1 MERSSRRS
9 FQGVVVNNKNAKT
22 IAVLIVTRKPH
33 PKYKKLVKFS
43 KKFFAH
49 DEEGLAQIGDTVT
62 IMETRPLS
70 ATKRFRLVSID
81 KKGVAS
87 VELKEDTDNG
97 SNGN

>member
-1 MERSSRRS
+1 MERTSRRS

-33 PKYKKLVKFS
+33 PKYKKLMKSS

-70 ATKRFRLVSID
+70 ATKRFRLISID
-81 KKGVAS
+81 KKGVEA
-87 VELKEDTDNG
+87 VALKEETTNG

>member
-22 IAVLIVTRKPH
+22 IAVQIVTRKPH
-33 PKYKKLVKFS
+33 PKYKKLVKIS

-49 DEEGLAQIGDTVT
+49 DEDNLAQIGDTVT